1 MVGGWNKSDH
11 EIVWIGALTKPRSL
25 VRIYMN
31 TNEHDS
37 IMSKTVTLRLDD
49 ATYAFFRDCAQ
60 ADNRTLSNMI
70 ETAAKRH
77 LESAYVD
84 PEEQREILADKPLMR
99 RIRAGERDAKH
110 RRGRMIG

>member
-1 MVGGWNKSDH
+1 M
-11 EIVWIGALTKPRSL
+11 P
-25 VRIYMN
+25 
-31 TNEHDS
+31 
-37 IMSKTVTLRLDD
+37 KTVTLRLDD

-77 LESAYVD
+77 LESAYVE
-84 PEEQREILADKPLMR
+84 PGEERGILRDAPLMR
-99 RIRAGERDAKH
+99 RIRAGTRDAKT

>member
-1 MVGGWNKSDH
+1 M
-11 EIVWIGALTKPRSL
+11 A
-25 VRIYMN
+25 
-31 TNEHDS
+31 
-37 IMSKTVTLRLDD
+37 KTVTLRLDD

-77 LESAYVD
+77 LERVSVD
-84 PEEQREILADKPLMR
+84 PEEQRGILRDAPLLR
-99 RIRAGERDAKH
+99 RLRAGARDAKS

>member
-1 MVGGWNKSDH
+1 M
-11 EIVWIGALTKPRSL
+11 A
-25 VRIYMN
+25 
-31 TNEHDS
+31 
-37 IMSKTVTLRLDD
+37 KTVTLRLDD

-77 LESAYVD
+77 LERVSVD
-84 PEEQREILADKPLMR
+84 PEERREILRDAPLLR
-99 RIRAGERDAKH
+99 RIRAGARDAKS